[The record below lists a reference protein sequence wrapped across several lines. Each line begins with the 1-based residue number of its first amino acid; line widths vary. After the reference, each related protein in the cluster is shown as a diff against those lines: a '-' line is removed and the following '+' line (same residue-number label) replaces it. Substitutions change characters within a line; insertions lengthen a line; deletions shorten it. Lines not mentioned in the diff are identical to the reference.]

1 MLKKYEKPKILM
13 MNLVGNEQLCG
24 SCADQ
29 GAKCISND
37 SNLKSMMIFLGAE
50 DKNGDG
56 DLSREEYY
64 EAKLFGGEDVG
75 CENIIEAYCK
85 FTSTGNELVA
95 WS

>member
-29 GAKCISND
+29 RATCISKDPTVN
-37 SNLKSMMIFLGAE
+37 SMLSFILEGSE
-50 DKNGDG
+50 GDG
-56 DLSREEYY
+56 VLTRDEYDSYHPFGSGEECGYTV
-64 EAKLFGGEDVG
+64 D
-75 CENIIEAYCK
+75 AYCK
-85 FTSTGNELVA
+85 FTSSGRLVA

>member
-37 SNLKSMMIFLGAE
+37 SNLKSMMIFLGAV
-50 DKNGDG
+50 DRDNDG
-56 DLSREEYY
+56 DLSRKEYY
-64 EAKLFGGEDVG
+64 DSKLFGNQREG
-75 CENIIEAYCK
+75 CENIIEDYCK
-85 FTSTGNELVA
+85 FTSTGNKLVA

>member
-24 SCADQ
+24 SCAD
-29 GAKCISND
+29 ADWIISKD
-37 SNLKSMMIFLGAE
+37 PALKDMMIFFGAV
-50 DKNGDG
+50 DKDGDG

-64 EAKLFGGEDVG
+64 EAKLFGGEDDG
-75 CENIIEAYCK
+75 CEKPVTAYCK
-85 FTSTGNELVA
+85 FTSNGKLIA

>member
-29 GAKCISND
+29 GATCISKD
-37 SNLKSMMIFLGAE
+37 PGMYDIFKNLIIG
-50 DKNGDG
+50 DPNGDG
-56 DLSREEYY
+56 ELSREEYY
-64 EAKLFGGEDVG
+64 EAKLFGGKDEG
-75 CENIIEAYCK
+75 CEKQVINYCK
-85 FTSTGNELVA
+85 FTSSGTPVA